1 MAAESV
7 TSGQIAPSQASK
19 NRLLNKDGKRMEV
32 IKEQLNEHGNEGT
45 YKGKRSTFKSKN
57 KTMMKGGMS

>member
-19 NRLLNKDGKRMEV
+19 NRILNKDGKRMEV
-32 IKEQLNEHGNEGT
+32 IKEQLNETGNEGP
-45 YKGKRSTFKSKN
+45 YKA
-57 KTMMKGGMS
+57 KG